1 MIQHAGSS
9 KFRYEVDHYN
19 ISMNEDIT
27 EFIWKN
33 KGIIKDFEIIKG
45 TMDDVFLTLTGKEMV
60 NVNG

>member
-1 MIQHAGSS
+1 
-9 KFRYEVDHYN
+9 
-19 ISMNEDIT
+19 MNEGIT